1 MKIIETRTYGYF
13 DYFMGI
19 LLIILPIFGR
29 TVNLA
34 QVIVPMSLGALTIFF
49 NLVTAYELSVTN
61 IIPMKVRLK
70 FDFFCGLLLACSP
83 WIFNFSHEIYLP
95 HVLLGITGMLASL
108 MSKTKPQ
115 VRLTIWR

>member
-19 LLIILPIFGR
+19 LLIILPVFGR
-29 TVNLA
+29 TENLA
-34 QVIVPMSLGALTIFF
+34 QILVPMALGALTIFF
-49 NLVTAYELSVTN
+49 NLVTAYELSLTN
-61 IIPMKVRLK
+61 IIPMKVRLR
-70 FDFFCGLLLACSP
+70 FDFFCGLLLAASP
-83 WIFNFSHEIYLP
+83 WLFNFAQAVYLP
-95 HVLLGITGMLASL
+95 HLMIGITLMLASQ